1 MATTRTI
8 QKVTRY
14 GSINSKLFLL
24 PVAATQSLYVGEAV
38 YLDSA
43 GRVNIVADSG
53 QAIAGFMA
61 QDSVLA
67 TTDTLVQVDLAPS
80 SDLFEGN
87 VYHATAASAVLPDS
101 GVLYNGA
108 TAGIKTVSGK
118 TVVALD
124 ASSNKTI
131 KIIARKPDQGATDI
145 YPRCIF
151 KLIATYN
158 QNDLA

>member
-8 QKVTRY
+8 QKVSRY
-14 GSINSKLFLL
+14 GGAKSNLFFL
-24 PVAATQSLYVGEAV
+24 PVAATQTLYVGEAI
-38 YLDSA
+38 YLDSS
-43 GRVNIVADSG
+43 GRVTIVADSG
-53 QAIAGFMA
+53 QAFAGWMA

-67 TTDTLVQVDLAPS
+67 ATDTLVCVDLAPS

-118 TVVALD
+118 AVVALD

-151 KLIATYN
+151 KVISTYN